1 MRKIFIGTLMILAIS
16 STGFA
21 KMHDFQNE
29 PTPPVPP
36 HMMKMKNNNYRVN
49 PELERA
55 RILIEEKRL
64 EVRKELLNEKPDWNK
79 IEKLNI
85 EIATQEA
92 KNRTCTMRERFEAR
106 FNTQTSTTP
115 INN

>member
-1 MRKIFIGTLMILAIS
+1 MKKIFIGTLMILAIS

-36 HMMKMKNNNYRVN
+36 HMMKMKNNNYRV
-49 PELERA
+49 
-55 RILIEEKRL
+55 
-64 EVRKELLNEKPDWNK
+64 NEKPDWNK

>member
-1 MRKIFIGTLMILAIS
+1 MKKIIISGLMILAIS

-21 KMHDFQNE
+21 RMHDMDRENKKS
-29 PTPPVPP
+29 TIR
-36 HMMKMKNNNYRVN
+36 MKEYNSRKN

-55 RILIEEKRL
+55 QILIEEKKL
-64 EVRKELLNEKPDWNK
+64 EVRKELLNDNPDWNK

-92 KNRTCTMRERFEAR
+92 KNRTCHMREKFETK
-106 FNTQTSTTP
+106 FNSQNKKS
-115 INN
+115 N

>member
-1 MRKIFIGTLMILAIS
+1 MS
-16 STGFA
+16 SIC
-21 KMHDFQNE
+21 QNE
-29 PTPPVPP
+29 FEIFFF
-36 HMMKMKNNNYRVN
+36 YFD
-49 PELERA
+49 

>member
-1 MRKIFIGTLMILAIS
+1 MKKIFIGTLMILAIS

-79 IEKLNI
+79 IEKCVLKV
-85 EIATQEA
+85 ALS
-92 KNRTCTMRERFEAR
+92 K
-106 FNTQTSTTP
+106 
-115 INN
+115 